1 MPVNHP
7 PREPRRSVVER
18 RAPRQARALHTLDV
32 ILESTA
38 QVVRLEGEAGFSTN
52 RIAARAGVSIGT
64 LYQYVPD
71 KAALLDHWVAR
82 WHASTARE
90 IDMVIAKS
98 LSDPNGRPIPVEDMV
113 RALVRPVL
121 FHFATSPEQRELIRL
136 AWKHDGTERIIEG
149 LRRIAERL
157 GLQLQPW
164 AAAHGFAI
172 APEHIY
178 LATRTVVGTVRFASL
193 DRSPMLNSPAFE
205 DGLTRVAVAALLPPT
220 RCSQGLLPGACP

>member
-1 MPVNHP
+1 MPVANS
-7 PREPRRSVVER
+7 PRLPRRSTVER
-18 RAPRQARALHTLDV
+18 RTPRQARALNTLDA

-38 QVVRLEGEAGFSTN
+38 QVVNLEGEAGFSTN

-71 KAALLDHWVAR
+71 KVALLDHWVAR

-90 IDMVIAKS
+90 IDKAMADA
-98 LSDPNGRPIPVEDMV
+98 LSGSNGRPIPVEDLVRCLV
-113 RALVRPVL
+113 RAVLVN
-121 FHFATSPEQRELIRL
+121 FATAPGLRDLIRL
-136 AWKHDGTERIIEG
+136 AWKYDSEERIIQG

-172 APEHIY
+172 APEQIY
-178 LATRTVVGTVRFASL
+178 LATRTVVGTIRFASL
-193 DRSPMLNSPAFE
+193 DRSPLLDSPALE
-205 DGLTRVAVAALLPPT
+205 DGLTRMAVVALLPAPS
-220 RCSQGLLPGACP
+220 RAPV